1 MREHR
6 VFAILHGYFTGRI
19 ISRNYVSRA
28 RHALWL
34 VAALAVAVAGTA
46 RAQCG
51 NAQLQNYTGGGQVVC
66 PCFVANEQAGAIFTA
81 PASAYPIEILK
92 VGIGWGSQIGGAPN
106 SLEEAIHI
114 YAGGLPNP
122 GAPIFTLPGPQLVD
136 GAINEFNLEPLAG
149 SIVINSGPFTVT
161 LEFQNPNAGDPFAP
175 SVVHDGNGC
184 QSGKNVVYAVPG
196 GWFNACSLGV
206 TGDWVFYV
214 VYRSLKVTG
223 TANPPRTVISN
234 APVNQ
239 TTCETVYMVNS
250 GCSTLNITNITGCGA
265 APFSVNTSGTSMT
278 IAPGGSTPI
287 EVCVTP
293 TGGAVDSCLITVA
306 SNASNSPT
314 TFRVVLDSV
323 TPVSPSALDG
333 FDIVGVVP
341 NPFNPSTMVRFVV
354 PRALAVDADVWSVTG
369 ARVRTLAHASTY
381 PAGEHALRW
390 DGRNSDGVRV
400 ASGVYI
406 VRVTTSLGSRSARL
420 VLVQ

>member
-6 VFAILHGYFTGRI
+6 VFDILHEYFTGRM
-19 ISRNYVSRA
+19 ISRNGWMRA
-28 RHALWL
+28 SLAMGL
-34 VAALAVAVAGTA
+34 AAAVAVATAGTA

-51 NAQLQNYTGGGQVVC
+51 NAQLQNFTGGGTVVC
-66 PCFVANEQAGAIFTA
+66 PCFAVNEQAGAVFTA

-106 SLEEAIHI
+106 SLEEAIHV

-122 GAPIFTLPGPQLVD
+122 GSPIFTLPGPQLVD
-136 GAINEFNLEPLAG
+136 GVINEFNLEPLPG
-149 SIVINSGPFTVT
+149 FIVINSGAFTVT

-184 QSGKNVVYAVPG
+184 QANKNVVYAVPG
-196 GWFNACSLGV
+196 GWFNACALGV

-234 APVNQ
+234 APLNQ
-239 TTCETVYMVNS
+239 TTCETVYLVNS
-250 GCSTLNITNITGCGA
+250 GCSTLDITSITGCGT
-265 APFSVNTSGTSMT
+265 APFSVNTSGTSMS
-278 IAPGGSTPI
+278 IAPGASTPI
-287 EVCVTP
+287 DVCVTP
-293 TGGAVDSCLITVA
+293 TTGGVDSCLVTVA

-314 TFRVVLDSV
+314 TFRVVLDNI
-323 TPVSPSALDG
+323 TPVGDTPSDG

-341 NPFNPSTMVRFVV
+341 NPFNPSTMIRFAL
-354 PRALAVDADVWSVTG
+354 PQTLAVDADVWSVTG
-369 ARVRTLAHASTY
+369 ERVRALAHGLTY

-390 DGRNSDGVRV
+390 DGRNTGGERV

>member
-6 VFAILHGYFTGRI
+6 VFAILHGYFTGGM
-19 ISRNYVSRA
+19 ISSNDVVRA
-28 RHALWL
+28 GR
-34 VAALAVAVAGTA
+34 AAGLAVAAVVALAGTA

-66 PCFVANEQAGAIFTA
+66 PCFVVGEQAGAVFTA

-106 SLEEAIHI
+106 SLEEAIHV

-149 SIVINSGPFTVT
+149 EIVVNSGPFTVT
-161 LEFQNPNAGDPFAP
+161 LEFMNQNAGDPFAP

-214 VYRSLKVTG
+214 VYRSVKVTG
-223 TANPPRTVISN
+223 TANPPHTVISN
-234 APVNQ
+234 APLNQ

-250 GCSTLNITNITGCGA
+250 GCSTLNITSITGCGA
-265 APFSVNTSGTSMT
+265 APFSLNTSGTSMS

-293 TGGAVDSCLITVA
+293 TTGGVDSCLISVA

-314 TFRVVLDSV
+314 TFRVVLDNL
-323 TPVSPSALDG
+323 TPVDDTPANG

-341 NPFNPSTMVRFVV
+341 NPFNPSTMIRFVV
-354 PRALAVDADVWSVTG
+354 PRTLAVNADVWSVTG
-369 ARVRTLAHASTY
+369 ERVRTLAQGLTY

-390 DGRNSDGVRV
+390 DGRNTGGERV

-406 VRVTTSLGSRSARL
+406 VRVATSLGSRSARL